1 METVYNKLRR
11 MESLLNTIPE
21 NVRIM
26 YKFETFHTPGDFVG
40 FKFHTSEHGYVG
52 CSADADV
59 KISYSEVSNTLT
71 IRNGSIDITLY
82 GSAPFPM
89 SHTFIFSKL

>member
-11 MESLLNTIPE
+11 MESLLQQIPE
-21 NVRIM
+21 NIRSM
-26 YKFETFHTPGDFVG
+26 YKFETFHTPGDLVG

-52 CSADADV
+52 CSADAEIE
-59 KISYSEVSNTLT
+59 ISYGEVSKTLS
-71 IRNGSIDITLY
+71 IRNGSVDITLY

-89 SHTFIFSKL
+89 SHTVILTKL